1 MRRKPECNNSGFFY
15 DHNEKFNNIT
25 LKNNPCVLI
34 FYKFD
39 ANKYNMAHRTRI
51 HLADDHQ
58 ILIDGIKTLLQTNPN
73 FEVVGTSINGLNLF
87 EEVKSNNVDILIL
100 DINMPGKDG
109 IEVIKE
115 FEKKGFPC
123 KVIILSSHDDLRIV
137 KEVMKLGS
145 SAYLTKKC
153 AGENIIDAI
162 LAVNRGEEYFCRDVH
177 QKIFSTVTKGNL
189 KLNKPEL
196 HDNAILTERELEIII
211 LISLEFTGKQISD
224 QLFISANTVET
235 HRKNIMKKLDAKNS
249 ISLVKY
255 AIKNRL
261 IKP

>member
-1 MRRKPECNNSGFFY
+1 M
-15 DHNEKFNNIT
+15 I
-25 LKNNPCVLI
+25 
-34 FYKFD
+34 
-39 ANKYNMAHRTRI
+39 NKTRI

-58 ILIDGIKTLLQTNPN
+58 ILIDGIKTLLQTNAS
-73 FEVVGTSINGLNLF
+73 FEVVGTSINGQHLYD
-87 EEVKSNNVDILIL
+87 EVRSNNADILIL

-115 FEKKGFPC
+115 FVIKGFPC
-123 KVIILSSHDDLRIV
+123 KVIILSSHDDLRII

-162 LAVNRGEEYFCRDVH
+162 VAVNRGEEYFCRDVR
-177 QKIFSTVTKGNL
+177 QKIFRTVTKGNE
-189 KLNKPEL
+189 KLNKREL
-196 HDNAILTERELEIII
+196 YDNIILTERELEIII
-211 LISLEFTGKQISD
+211 LRSLEFSGKEISD

-255 AIKNRL
+255 AIKNKL
-261 IKP
+261 VKP